1 MRIHHIVFKELWE
14 RKDELLTSFL
24 AILLGIA
31 VIVAVRT
38 ISLASKEKI
47 TEEMHNLGSNLL
59 VIPRATKVSDYYTA
73 DFGDEVMQEK
83 YADILNTSEFAE
95 KVHEMIPKLS
105 SKITIDKQKVILTG
119 VLPKEE
125 FKAKP
130 KWKTTG
136 WFKKERRAEIEP
148 GSEKVEETIAR
159 REIPALKFEKKPK
172 VKRKIFQSLGLR
184 EAILGSETAKLLG
197 KKEGEKLNIKG
208 REFTISQVFEATG
221 TVDDIR
227 IYAHLHTV
235 QDLLGKGKVI
245 NAIEIVGCGCETDLI
260 KLGRDIE
267 KILPGTKAIT
277 IRHIAQTQSNTI
289 NLMEKF
295 SLIVLI
301 VVLIIGGASIANYMS
316 SNIYQRR
323 REIGT
328 LLAIGATPNL
338 ILSIFLEKAILLSLV
353 GGAFGYLV
361 GTGLAVG
368 IGPRIV
374 KIIVAPQPILI
385 IWSMA
390 IAVVINVIF
399 SLIPA
404 KRAANLDPVRI
415 LQEV

>member
-1 MRIHHIVFKELWE
+1 
-14 RKDELLTSFL
+14 
-24 AILLGIA
+24 
-31 VIVAVRT
+31 
-38 ISLASKEKI
+38 
-47 TEEMHNLGSNLL
+47 
-59 VIPRATKVSDYYTA
+59 
-73 DFGDEVMQEK
+73 
-83 YADILNTSEFAE
+83 
-95 KVHEMIPKLS
+95 
-105 SKITIDKQKVILTG
+105 
-119 VLPKEE
+119 
-125 FKAKP
+125 
-130 KWKTTG
+130 
-136 WFKKERRAEIEP
+136 
-148 GSEKVEETIAR
+148 
-159 REIPALKFEKKPK
+159 
-172 VKRKIFQSLGLR
+172 
-184 EAILGSETAKLLG
+184 
-197 KKEGEKLNIKG
+197 
-208 REFTISQVFEATG
+208 SQVFEATG

-235 QDLLGKGKVI
+235 QDLLGRGKVI
-245 NAIEIVGCGCETDLI
+245 NAIEIVGCGCKTDLI

-267 KILPGTKAIT
+267 RILPGTKAIT

-323 REIGT
+323 REIGI

-361 GTGLAVG
+361 GTGLAIG